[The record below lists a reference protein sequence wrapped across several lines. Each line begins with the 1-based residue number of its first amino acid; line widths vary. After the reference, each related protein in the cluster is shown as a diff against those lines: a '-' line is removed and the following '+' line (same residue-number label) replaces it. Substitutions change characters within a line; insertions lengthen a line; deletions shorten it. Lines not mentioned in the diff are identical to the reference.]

1 MSDFRH
7 KLRKEVV
14 DPALKT
20 SRKATLIAVIT
31 DKKSNSY
38 TIQFTDENG
47 EKQKQSGISA
57 RRYGNETPQGYEINE
72 TVLVEY
78 DDTDKKYEIISSYG
92 RDYAEV
98 KATTE
103 LKTDIFSNLIS
114 STIPGYQF

>member
-20 SRKATLIAVIT
+20 SRKATFTAVIT
-31 DKKSNSY
+31 DKKNSSY
-38 TIQFTDENG
+38 TIQFTDESG
-47 EKQKQSGISA
+47 EKQTKSGVSA
-57 RRYGNETPQGYEINE
+57 RRYGSDIPQGYEVNE

-98 KATTE
+98 KSTTK
-103 LKTDIFSNLIS
+103 LKTDVFSNLVS